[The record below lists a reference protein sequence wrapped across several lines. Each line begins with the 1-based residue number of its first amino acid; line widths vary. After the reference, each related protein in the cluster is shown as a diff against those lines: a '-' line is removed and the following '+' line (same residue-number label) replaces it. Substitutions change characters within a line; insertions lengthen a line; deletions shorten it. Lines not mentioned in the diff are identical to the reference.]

1 MSLMNDK
8 VPNLFNYENFIKS
21 KNITIVFIFIF
32 RNFRME
38 EGIKFEAGPEK
49 KQEQIYEQF

>member
-1 MSLMNDK
+1 MNDK

-21 KNITIVFIFIF
+21 ENISIVFIFIF

-38 EGIKFEAGPEK
+38 EEIKFEAGPEK
-49 KQEQIYEQF
+49 NIGTHSQTPKYH